1 MIPLFH
7 LVRLGLRKA
16 DGAPVASRDAQ
27 IFLRVNNGEKRS
39 FPCTLHAIAK
49 GQFHLRS
56 KYYFNEGLN
65 VIVSFGYV
73 EISGVV
79 LSSFRQETSTLL
91 CVAPTNAELRAEPR
105 FPINQAGRL
114 IAPKDGGTVLL
125 PCVLADISRTG
136 MGVRVGCAVD
146 AGQTAYLETEAT
158 LVIGEVR
165 HCVESGRAGEF
176 RAGLRITDI
185 VAGARPRVSRLH
197 NLTAFL
203 SRMVAG
209 HTSEEEMARGH

>member
-7 LVRLGLRKA
+7 RRVMHGPRQTGR
-16 DGAPVASRDAQ
+16 APVTSRDAQ
-27 IFLRVNNGEKRS
+27 IFLRVNNGEKRF

-49 GQFHLRS
+49 GQFHLGS

-65 VIVSFGYV
+65 VVVSFGYV

-79 LSSFRQETSTLL
+79 VSSLRQETSTLR
-91 CVAPTNAELRAEPR
+91 CVAPTNTELRAEPR

-125 PCVLADISRTG
+125 PCVLSDISRMG
-136 MGVRVGCAVD
+136 MGLRIGCAVD
-146 AGQTAYLETEAT
+146 AGQPAYLETEAP

-165 HCVESGRAGEF
+165 HCVESRRPGEF

-185 VAGARPRVSRLH
+185 LAGERPRVSRLH
-197 NLTAFL
+197 NFTALL
-203 SRMVAG
+203 SRTVAG
-209 HTSEEEMARGH
+209 RTDE